1 MTIPSNLS
9 NPEKRRKLVEGT
21 ATFGL
26 LLICVALVVPFVN
39 PSDIEA
45 LKPYKWVYSA
55 GALIYLVA
63 RIVGV
68 RDPRDTL
75 RVRRLRRMEF
85 WGGVAFGMGAF
96 FWFYQ
101 EAHLGPFAGMLAL
114 MRNTIMFTLV
124 GALIQVIASWM
135 IASRKLAE
143 SKQQGDKNKKR

>member
-1 MTIPSNLS
+1 M
-9 NPEKRRKLVEGT
+9 
-21 ATFGL
+21 
-26 LLICVALVVPFVN
+26 
-39 PSDIEA
+39 
-45 LKPYKWVYSA
+45 
-55 GALIYLVA
+55 A

-143 SKQQGDKNKKR
+143 SKEQGGKNKKR